1 MTWMRQALLNVFRLP
16 VKWLVK
22 TKSIPLDVE
31 SELGIDKTRPIIYL
45 LPTDSI
51 TDQLAL
57 KMTTERLGLPSPL
70 ENVSLANKHYPGSL
84 FLRRTDALF
93 RKRRSDTDIEPVF
106 TDLFQLH
113 HQHTE
118 LNIQVVPVFVTWGRA
133 PGKGKP
139 GFADLITHAA
149 TPSWLRKF
157 FIVLFLGRDSF
168 ISFSRAVS
176 TRAMVDHQASDAF
189 SAHKLARVA
198 STHFH
203 RKRQVMN
210 GPTLLDRQELN
221 NAVLGSAMVRSALS
235 DEMRS
240 KNLSAD
246 EARQVAANY
255 LTEIAA
261 DYREGLIR
269 FGDRLLTRIWNKIYN
284 GISVGHADRIRELAN
299 NGHEIIYVPCHRSH
313 MDYLLLTYVIYHEG
327 LVTPHIAAGIN
338 LNFWPVG
345 GIFRRGGAFFLRRSF
360 AGNKLYTAVFREY
373 LELLFKKGYA
383 VKYYPEGGRSRT
395 GRLIPPKTGMLA
407 MTIQAA
413 IKGVNRPVSLVPVY
427 IGYENVMEVKSY
439 LSELKGGAKKKESN
453 WQVFSAIKKL
463 KNYGHGYVNFGEP
476 VSLNQF
482 LDNKA
487 PNWRESHVNNP
498 EQKPAWLTPT
508 VNSLAGEL
516 MTRVNS
522 AAAINGMALSSLCLL
537 ASKTQT
543 MSKPELL
550 QAMRDYLALFNAAPY
565 SKDATLPSQDAAE
578 MLESTL
584 ALNRLQ
590 VTADSYGTL
599 ISPLPDNAVFLTYY
613 RNNIIHL
620 FALPG
625 IVMTAIFAHGRLE
638 KSTVLQ
644 LIAALYP
651 LLQRELFMF
660 LSQDQAL
667 AYTAELIDAFKH
679 SGMLQ
684 QKGRYLVPPEADS
697 DHFHSSWL
705 LSRCMQ
711 ETLQRYAVVLTILK
725 REKSLSRSTLE
736 SESKTVAERLSKLY
750 GMHSPEFY
758 DKNVLSSFISAL
770 RDNHWL
776 DAADDGAL
784 KYSEEASALRGD
796 IMALVW
802 PEIAQHLQKDIL
814 QQPSESAPDKE
825 ASQHET
831 L

>member
-22 TKSIPLDVE
+22 TNSIPSDVE
-31 SELGIDKTRPIIYL
+31 SELSIDKSRPIIYL
-45 LPTDSI
+45 LPTDSV

-57 KMTTERLGLPSPL
+57 QMSAQRLGLPDPT
-70 ENVSLANKHYPGSL
+70 ETVRLADKSYPGSL
-84 FLRRTDALF
+84 FLRRTEALF
-93 RKRRSDTDIEPVF
+93 RKRRQDTDIEPVF
-106 TDLFQLH
+106 TDLFHLH
-113 HQHTE
+113 RDHAN
-118 LNIQVVPVFVTWGRA
+118 LDVQVVPVFITWGRA

-139 GFADLITHAA
+139 GLADLLTLSAA
-149 TPSWLRKF
+149 PSWLRKL
-157 FIVLFLGRDSF
+157 FIVLFLGRDTF
-168 ISFSRAVS
+168 ISYSRAVS
-176 TRAMVDHQASDAF
+176 SRAMSDQH
-189 SAHKLARVA
+189 STDEKLAHKLSRVA

-203 RKRQVMN
+203 RKRQAMT
-210 GPTLLDRQELN
+210 GPTLLERQELN
-221 NAVLGSAMVRSALS
+221 NAVLGSEMVRSAMS
-235 DEMRS
+235 EEMRAR
-240 KNLSAD
+240 KLSAD
-246 EARQVAANY
+246 EARAVAAGY
-255 LTEIAA
+255 LKEIAA

-284 GISVGHADRIRELAN
+284 GISVGHANRIRELAN

-413 IKGVNRPVSLVPVY
+413 VKGINRPISLVPVY

-463 KNYGHGYVNFGEP
+463 KNYGHGFVNFGEP
-476 VSLNQF
+476 LTLNQF

-487 PNWRESHVNNP
+487 PDWRNGHSLNP
-498 EQKPAWLTPT
+498 EKKPAWLTPT
-508 VNSLAGEL
+508 VNSLANEL

-522 AAAINGMALSSLCLL
+522 AAAINGMALTSLCLL

-543 MSKPELL
+543 MSKTELT
-550 QAMRDYLALFNAAPY
+550 QAMRDYLALFALAPY
-565 SKDATLPSQDAAE
+565 STNATLPKEDAARL
-578 MLESTL
+578 LEHTL
-584 ALNRLQ
+584 SLKRLQ
-590 VTADSYGTL
+590 VSEDQYGTL
-599 ISPLPDNAVFLTYY
+599 ISPMPDNAVFLTYY

-625 IVMTAIFAHGRLE
+625 IVMTAIFAHGKLE
-638 KSTVLQ
+638 KNVILQ

-651 LLQRELFMF
+651 LLQRELFLHM
-660 LSQDQAL
+660 SQDKAL
-667 AYTAELIDAFKH
+667 AYTANLIDAFKEA
-679 SGMLQ
+679 GMLQ
-684 QKGRYLVPPEADS
+684 QKGRYLTPPESDS
-697 DHFHSSWL
+697 EQFHSSWL

-725 REKSLSRSTLE
+725 REKSISRNALE
-736 SESKTVAERLSKLY
+736 KESKTVAERLSKLY

-776 DAADDGAL
+776 DAAEDGSL
-784 KYSEEASALRGD
+784 KYSEEASALRKD

-802 PEIAQHLQKDIL
+802 PEIVQHLQQDIL
-814 QQPSESAPDKE
+814 QADRESGDNE
-825 ASQHET
+825 N

>member
-22 TKSIPLDVE
+22 TNSIPSDVE
-31 SELGIDKTRPIIYL
+31 SELGIDKSRPIIYL
-45 LPTDSI
+45 LPSDSV

-57 KMTTERLGLPSPL
+57 QMSAQKMGLPDPV
-70 ENVSLANKHYPGSL
+70 EPVTLANKSYPGSL
-84 FLRRTDALF
+84 FLRRTEALL
-93 RKRRSDTDIEPVF
+93 RKRNQNTDIEPVS
-106 TDLFQLH
+106 TDLFHLH
-113 HQHTE
+113 RDHSD
-118 LNIQVVPVFVTWGRA
+118 LDVQVVPVFITWGRA

-139 GFADLITHAA
+139 GLADLLTLSAA
-149 TPSWLRKF
+149 PSWLRKF
-157 FIVLFLGRDSF
+157 FIVLFLGRDTF
-168 ISFSRAVS
+168 ISYSQAVSSRAMADQHS
-176 TRAMVDHQASDAF
+176 TDEKL
-189 SAHKLARVA
+189 AHKLSRVA

-203 RKRQVMN
+203 RKRQAMT
-210 GPTLLDRQELN
+210 GPTLLERQELN
-221 NAVLGSAMVRSALS
+221 NAVLGSEMVRNAIGE
-235 DEMRS
+235 EMRA
-240 KNLSAD
+240 KQLSAD
-246 EARQVAANY
+246 EARQVAAGY

-284 GISVGHADRIRELAN
+284 GISVGHANRIRELAN

-413 IKGVNRPVSLVPVY
+413 VKGVNRPISLVPVY

-463 KNYGHGYVNFGEP
+463 KNYGHGFVNFGEP
-476 VSLNQF
+476 LSLNQF

-487 PNWRESHVNNP
+487 PDWRDSQALNP
-498 EQKPAWLTPT
+498 EKKPAWLTPT
-508 VNSLAGEL
+508 VNGLANEL

-522 AAAINGMALSSLCLL
+522 AAAINGMALTALCLL

-543 MSKPELL
+543 MSKTELA
-550 QAMRDYLALFNAAPY
+550 QAMRDYLALFELAPY
-565 SKDATLPSQDAAE
+565 SANATLPKDDADA
-578 MLESTL
+578 LLDHTL
-584 ALNRLQ
+584 SLKRLQ
-590 VTADSYGTL
+590 VSEDNYGTL

-625 IVMTAIFAHGRLE
+625 IVMTAIFAHGKLE
-638 KSTVLQ
+638 KTNILQ

-651 LLQRELFMF
+651 LLQRELFLH
-660 LSQDQAL
+660 LSQDEAL
-667 AYTAELIDAFKH
+667 AYTAQLIDAFKQT
-679 SGMLQ
+679 GMLQ
-684 QKGRYLVPPEADS
+684 QKGRYLALPEADS
-697 DHFHSSWL
+697 EQFHSSWL

-725 REKSLSRSTLE
+725 RDKSISRNALE
-736 SESKTVAERLSKLY
+736 RESKTVAERLSKLY

-776 DAADDGAL
+776 DAGEDGSL
-784 KYSEEASALRGD
+784 KYSEEASALRKD

-802 PEIAQHLQKDIL
+802 PEIVQHLQQDIL
-814 QQPSESAPDKE
+814 QADRESGADEKV
-825 ASQHET
+825 
-831 L
+831 

>member
-22 TKSIPLDVE
+22 TNSIPADVG
-31 SELGIDKTRPIIYL
+31 SELGIDKSRPIIYL
-45 LPTDSI
+45 LPTDSV

-57 KMTTERLGLPSPL
+57 QMSASSLGLPSP
-70 ENVSLANKHYPGSL
+70 VSKVTLAGKDYPGSL
-84 FLRRTDALF
+84 FLRRSENLF
-93 RKRRSDTDIEPVF
+93 RKQRQHTDLEPVI
-106 TDLFQLH
+106 TDLFQWH
-113 HQHTE
+113 REHTG
-118 LNIQVVPVFVTWGRA
+118 LDVQVVPVFITWGRA

-139 GFADLITHAA
+139 GLADLLTLSAA
-149 TPSWLRKF
+149 PSWLRKF
-157 FIVLFLGRDSF
+157 FIVLFLGRDTF
-168 ISFSRAVS
+168 ISYSRAVS
-176 TRAMVDHQASDAF
+176 SRAMTDQHSTDAKL
-189 SAHKLARVA
+189 AHKLARVA

-203 RKRQVMN
+203 RKRQAMT
-210 GPTLLDRQELN
+210 GPTLLERQALN
-221 NAVLGSAMVRSALS
+221 NAVLGSEMVRNAISE
-235 DEMRS
+235 EMRV
-240 KNLSAD
+240 KKLSAD
-246 EARQVAANY
+246 EARNVAAGY
-255 LTEIAA
+255 LKEIAA

-284 GISVGHADRIRELAN
+284 GISVGHANRIRELAN
-299 NGHEIIYVPCHRSH
+299 NGHEIIYIPCHRSH

-413 IKGVNRPVSLVPVY
+413 AKGINRPISLVPVY

-463 KNYGHGYVNFGEP
+463 KNYGHGYVNFGDP
-476 VSLNQF
+476 LSLNQF
-482 LDNKA
+482 LDSKA
-487 PNWRESHVNNP
+487 PDWRGSQSLNP
-498 EQKPAWLTPT
+498 EKKPAWLTPT

-522 AAAINGMALSSLCLL
+522 AAAINGMALTSLCLL

-543 MSKPELL
+543 MSKTELT
-550 QAMRDYLALFNAAPY
+550 QAMTDYLALFAVAPY
-565 SKDATLPSQDAAE
+565 SKNATLPKEDAKAL
-578 MLESTL
+578 LEHTL
-584 ALNRLQ
+584 SLKRLNVSEDQ
-590 VTADSYGTL
+590 YGTL
-599 ISPLPDNAVFLTYY
+599 ISPQPDNAVFLTYY

-625 IVMTAIFAHGRLE
+625 IIMTAVFAHGKLE
-638 KSTVLQ
+638 KNAILQ

-651 LLQRELFMF
+651 LLQRELFLHM
-660 LSQDQAL
+660 SQDQAL
-667 AYTAELIDAFKH
+667 AYTAELIDAFKQV
-679 SGMLQ
+679 GMLQ
-684 QKGRYLVPPEADS
+684 QKGRYLAPPES
-697 DHFHSSWL
+697 ESEQFHSSWL

-725 REKSLSRSTLE
+725 REKSISRNALE
-736 SESKTVAERLSKLY
+736 KESKTVAERLSRLY

-776 DAADDGAL
+776 DAAEDGSL
-784 KYSEEASALRGD
+784 KYSEEASALRKD

-802 PEIAQHLQKDIL
+802 PEIVQHLQQNIL
-814 QQPSESAPDKE
+814 QADREPHDNEKV
-825 ASQHET
+825 
-831 L
+831 